1 MTAEDIKLLNCA
13 SCRRELLGDSP
24 GNVSHG
30 LALLGTDAPPIV
42 AGRVDGRPYC
52 SRCLRFIEQ
61 EAQRE
66 ALRSL
71 RS

>member
-1 MTAEDIKLLNCA
+1 MTADDLLMLNCA

-24 GNVSHG
+24 GNLYRA

-66 ALRSL
+66 TLRSL